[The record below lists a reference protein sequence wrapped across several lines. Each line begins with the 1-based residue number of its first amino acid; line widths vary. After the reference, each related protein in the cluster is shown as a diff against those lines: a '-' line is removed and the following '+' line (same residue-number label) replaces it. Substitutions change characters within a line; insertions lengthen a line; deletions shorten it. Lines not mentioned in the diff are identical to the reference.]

1 MIITSEQ
8 DDTIFFDRTKATNL
22 YILEEE
28 FCEKFENQYISFQDV
43 GYDLIDEYSNIE
55 QDELSIQITDDIMNG
70 FINYV
75 NDNYF
80 QMEDVMYYTSC
91 SRNTQLYGKMIYK
104 LLFVEMTNT
113 YLPEMVQKYKLNSP
127 LDFLNYEPM
136 EFRKMFSDY
145 ITERFNLLND
155 VFNLDNIEG
164 LYLEFLHINF
174 IENDYD
180 DEIFEFYFQPM
191 INVVYNGD
199 NDE

>member
-1 MIITSEQ
+1 
-8 DDTIFFDRTKATNL
+8 
-22 YILEEE
+22 
-28 FCEKFENQYISFQDV
+28 
-43 GYDLIDEYSNIE
+43 
-55 QDELSIQITDDIMNG
+55 
-70 FINYV
+70 
-75 NDNYF
+75 
-80 QMEDVMYYTSC
+80 
-91 SRNTQLYGKMIYK
+91 
-104 LLFVEMTNT
+104 
-113 YLPEMVQKYKLNSP
+113 MVQKYKLNSP